1 MKVYYKHTNGTIFR
15 ILYEGKH
22 AVTGEELLIYQA
34 MFDKGEIWVLPKKK
48 FLESSE
54 FVKILESEAL
64 LQIPV
69 ELNPK
74 YFFPEICYM
83 LDVPNLIDD
92 NSGFSKNVQAM
103 KTLLIKKNLINENL
117 FSCLKNDD
125 DLEKLIIDRIKSYN
139 SGEELEEIFHLIQI
153 WGGSAGRGIYVFGNG
168 FTWEDVG
175 YYYQQLVDAC
185 FMAKDISEPSVDIIV
200 KAVSEFNKAVRN
212 LGVAFITKHTRYWL
226 YRNLGLNAFPI
237 YDSIM
242 ANCVMKKGTAEVRDL
257 LEYWRVM
264 IAKSTQLGVKLVPLE
279 RQIFKYAYQH
289 SNRQNYK
296 F

>member
-1 MKVYYKHTNGTIFR
+1 M
-15 ILYEGKH
+15 YEGKH

-48 FLESSE
+48 FLESAE

-74 YFFPEICYM
+74 YFFPEICYT
-83 LDVPNLIDD
+83 LDVPNLIDE

-103 KTLLIKKNLINENL
+103 KTLLIKKNLINENI

-185 FMAKDISEPSVDIIV
+185 FMAKDISESSVDIIV

-226 YRNLGLNAFPI
+226 YRNLGLNALPI

-242 ANCVMKKGTAEVRDL
+242 ANCVMKKGTAEIRDL